1 MGGLNEFLIQ
11 LCEMLSGE
19 KFAAPG
25 PGLFLPGGINAVSL
39 ERFLSDVLNHGQLN
53 AYLSFNRGLYFRQ

>member
-1 MGGLNEFLIQ
+1 MGGVNEFLIQ

-25 PGLFLPGGINAVSL
+25 PGTSLPGGINAVSL
-39 ERFLSDVLNHGQLN
+39 ERFLSVLNHGELN
-53 AYLSFNRGLYFRQ
+53 TYLSFNRGSYFRHR